1 MAAEPALLDQAAR
14 RAWLVRT
21 LRDLAPDFTGDLTDD
36 TPLAEGGLGLDS
48 LSLIDLLAAVES
60 ELGVAM
66 SEDDITDEHFGTVAR
81 VLRLIESRLS
91 IEATRLPAT

>member
-1 MAAEPALLDQAAR
+1 MAAEPAPLDQAGR

-21 LRDLAPDFTGDLTDD
+21 LRDLAPDFTGDITDD
-36 TPLAEGGLGLDS
+36 TPLSEGGLGLDS
-48 LSLIDLLAAVES
+48 LSLIDLLAVMES

-81 VLRLIESRLS
+81 VLRLMERRVPIEP
-91 IEATRLPAT
+91 TRTRAR